1 MLLNIGRGAASES
14 KETPAMPTLAL
25 EKYTSA

>member
-1 MLLNIGRGAASES
+1 MLLNIAYGTASES

-25 EKYTSA
+25 EKYASV